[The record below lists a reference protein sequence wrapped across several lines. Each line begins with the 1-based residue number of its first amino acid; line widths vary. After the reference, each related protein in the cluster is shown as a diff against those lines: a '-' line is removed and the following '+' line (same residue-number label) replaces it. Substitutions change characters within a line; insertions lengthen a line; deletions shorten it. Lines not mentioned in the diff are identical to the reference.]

1 MPTIRFVLRDGTI
14 QDLDAEPGMSVMEVA
29 TNAGLRGI
37 VADCGGECQCATC
50 HVYVDEPYRAA
61 FPPPSEMEQEM
72 LEGVAAPLDPGSRLS
87 CQLIVSQRYDGL
99 IVRIPPV
106 Q

>member
-1 MPTIRFVLRDGTI
+1 MPTLRFVLRDGAI
-14 QDLDAEPGMSVMEVA
+14 QDLEAAPGMSVMDAA
-29 TNAGLRGI
+29 TGAGLRGI

-50 HVYVDEPYRAA
+50 HVYIDERDLPL
-61 FPPPSEMEQEM
+61 FPAIGEMEAEM
-72 LEGVAAPLDPGSRLS
+72 LDGVAAPREAGSRLS
-87 CQLIVSQRYDGL
+87 CQLIVGEQHDRM